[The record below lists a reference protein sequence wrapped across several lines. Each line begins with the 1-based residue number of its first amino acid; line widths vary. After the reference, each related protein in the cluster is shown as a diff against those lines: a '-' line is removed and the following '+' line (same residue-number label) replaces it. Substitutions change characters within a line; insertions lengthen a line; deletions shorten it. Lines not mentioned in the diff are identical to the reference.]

1 MFFFLI
7 SMIHSYMMTNYPTFE
22 NFRFDGKLD
31 LHRLHGHSLNFMHF
45 ISSVIDQTDAAMFNA
60 MLTENQNLHSRCNI
74 DSKHMEVT
82 LVFWF
87 LSIFKTI
94 LLATLFFYAGASQGT
109 DKLHSRQVG
118 GRQLGFIGEWFS
130 TTSGEVPGLFQARS
144 NWLQFSF

>member
-1 MFFFLI
+1 MCNAFFILI
-7 SMIHSYMMTNYPTFE
+7 SVIHSYMMKNYPTFE

-82 LVFWF
+82 LVF
-87 LSIFKTI
+87 
-94 LLATLFFYAGASQGT
+94 
-109 DKLHSRQVG
+109 
-118 GRQLGFIGEWFS
+118 
-130 TTSGEVPGLFQARS
+130 
-144 NWLQFSF
+144 